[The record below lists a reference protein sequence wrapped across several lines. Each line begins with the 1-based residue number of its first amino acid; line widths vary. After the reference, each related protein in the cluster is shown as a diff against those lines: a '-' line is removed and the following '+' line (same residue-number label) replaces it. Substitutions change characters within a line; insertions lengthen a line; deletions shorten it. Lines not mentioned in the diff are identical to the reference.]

1 GPVSAFTPEQEK
13 VLKSWDERYPAPLM
27 GLVEALR
34 QVQEWHRC
42 VSDED
47 EEDLAG
53 LFVVP
58 RSRIHELAT
67 FFPSFTQKPAG
78 RHRIGLCRGLSCS
91 LAGSKEMCAC
101 LEKKLG
107 IKAGETTADGRL
119 SLETMEC
126 LGACDQAPALIV
138 NDELQG
144 AATEQM
150 VDKLLEELE

>member
-1 GPVSAFTPEQEK
+1 MSAFTPEQEK
-13 VLKSWDERYPAPLM
+13 VLKSWAERYPAPLM

-47 EEDLAG
+47 EEYLAG

-91 LAGSKEMCAC
+91 
-101 LEKKLG
+101 
-107 IKAGETTADGRL
+107 
-119 SLETMEC
+119 
-126 LGACDQAPALIV
+126 
-138 NDELQG
+138 
-144 AATEQM
+144 
-150 VDKLLEELE
+150 

>member
-1 GPVSAFTPEQEK
+1 MKAWT
-13 VLKSWDERYPAPLM
+13 LRYPAPIM

-42 VSDED
+42 VTDED
-47 EEDLAG
+47 EEYLAR
-53 LFVVP
+53 LFDVP
-58 RSRIHELAT
+58 RVRIHEAAT
-67 FFPSFTQKPAG
+67 FFPSFTQKPTG

-107 IKAGETTADGRL
+107 IKDGETTPDGRF

-126 LGACDQAPALIV
+126 LGACDQTPALLV

-144 AATEQM
+144 QATEEMIDSLIQ
-150 VDKLLEELE
+150 KLK